1 MINSLNFFV
10 LSIRISSEI
19 FLKFYES
26 ENITLKKV
34 FFVFSAKIISSTWAG
49 QNVFG
54 KPVDVF
60 LKAINLIFDSLK
72 ITF

>member
-1 MINSLNFFV
+1 MNFFD
-10 LSIRISSEI
+10 LTIRISSEI
-19 FLKFYES
+19 FLNIFES
-26 ENITLKKV
+26 ENIFALNNI
-34 FFVFSAKIISSTWAG
+34 FFGFSAKIILSTWAG

-60 LKAINLIFDSLK
+60 LKAINLIFDFLK